1 MKILIIEDDPDLNWA
16 ITKYLS
22 EEKYLCETASSYAQA
37 IEKIDLYSYECIVLD
52 LMLPGGDGMNLL
64 KEIRKQNKEDGI
76 IIISAKGSLENKVE
90 GLKKGADDYLHKP
103 FHLAELAARIQS
115 VIRRKQFAGS
125 NIINLNELSIDLL
138 ARTVTVNEKVVL
150 LTKKE
155 LDLLLYFLGN
165 RNRVISKNALAEHIS
180 GDMADMF
187 DSYDYIYAHIKNL
200 KKKLG
205 DAGCANYIRTVYGS
219 GYKWESV

>member
-1 MKILIIEDDPDLNWA
+1 
-16 ITKYLS
+16 
-22 EEKYLCETASSYAQA
+22 
-37 IEKIDLYSYECIVLD
+37 
-52 LMLPGGDGMNLL
+52 
-64 KEIRKQNKEDGI
+64 
-76 IIISAKGSLENKVE
+76 
-90 GLKKGADDYLHKP
+90 
-103 FHLAELAARIQS
+103 
-115 VIRRKQFAGS
+115 
-125 NIINLNELSIDLL
+125 
-138 ARTVTVNEKVVL
+138 VTVNEKVVL